1 MPTQHGIDNAA
12 RLNREAPQP
21 DSSADRHRPVELRE
35 ALTDDML
42 HCRELELALGRRV
55 RTCLLTVVEK
65 PIFQRFIL
73 AVIVLNAIT
82 LGLETW
88 SPAMQA
94 AGGLIVAIDR
104 VALAIFTIE
113 LTMRLMAYGP
123 RFFRDPWSAFDFS
136 VVAIAL
142 IPAGGGFSVLRTLRV
157 LRALRLV
164 SAVPRMRQVVE
175 ALLSAIPGISSIF
188 ALLLLIFY
196 VAAVMATKLFG
207 AAGPE
212 WFGSVARSFFTLFQI
227 MTLEGWA
234 EIVRELMVSLPWA
247 WAFFVPFILIVT
259 FSVLNLF
266 IAVVVSAMQS
276 GHDAQLARDNQA
288 AHDERSEM
296 LAEVRELRREVRELR
311 GSSK

>member
-1 MPTQHGIDNAA
+1 MTLRA
-12 RLNREAPQP
+12 RLLAQVE
-21 DSSADRHRPVELRE
+21 RP
-35 ALTDDML
+35 
-42 HCRELELALGRRV
+42 G
-55 RTCLLTVVEK
+55 
-65 PIFQRFIL
+65 FQRFIL

-88 SPAMQA
+88 PPAMRT
-94 AGGLIVAIDR
+94 AGGIIVAIDR
-104 VALAIFTIE
+104 LSLAIFSIE
-113 LTMRLMAYGP
+113 VTLRLIAHGP
-123 RFFRDPWSAFDFS
+123 RFFRDPWSVFDFT

-142 IPAGGGFSVLRTLRV
+142 VPASGGFAVLRALRV
-157 LRALRLV
+157 LRAVRLI
-164 SAVPRMRQVVE
+164 SAVPRMRLVVE

-234 EIVRELMVSLPWA
+234 DIARALMVTVPWA

-259 FSVLNLF
+259 FTVLNLF

-276 GHDAQLARDNQA
+276 VHDAELAQENQV
-288 AHDERSEM
+288 AHDERSEI
-296 LAEVRELRREVRELR
+296 LSELRELRSEVRKLR
-311 GSSK
+311 GESSD